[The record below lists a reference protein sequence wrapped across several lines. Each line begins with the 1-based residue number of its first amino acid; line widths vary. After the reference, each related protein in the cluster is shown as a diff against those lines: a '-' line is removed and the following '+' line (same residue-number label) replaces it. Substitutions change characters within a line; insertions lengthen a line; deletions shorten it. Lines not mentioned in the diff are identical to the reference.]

1 MSKQTGVGGCP
12 APQNAPA
19 TPQGRKSGPGV
30 WKIWVTYNQMHTIT
44 HYKTKN
50 LRQTLQKLL
59 ADGAEILAI
68 RHSSDYYYYLLN
80 NNAVQELLSG
90 QSTNAV
96 ATLEPPYFTGC
107 KAYMYVTLS
116 PQKLFEVRA

>member
-1 MSKQTGVGGCP
+1 MSATTNCVGQP
-12 APQNAPA
+12 SAPERVGDPA
-19 TPQGRKSGPGV
+19 TQKSGQGV
-30 WKIWVTYNQMHTIT
+30 WKIWVTYDQMHTIT

-68 RHSSDYYYYLLN
+68 RHSDDFYYYRLTNEKVQKLLN
-80 NNAVQELLSG
+80 GEPA
-90 QSTNAV
+90 NAV
-96 ATLEPPYFTGC
+96 ATHEPPCFTGC

-116 PQKLFEVRA
+116 PKKLFS